1 MNQEQE
7 IKVRTE
13 WEIIVSIGERLGFLV
28 ENLADGM
35 PETQR
40 KQAQRLAEHLKDTLV
55 LFQDQACD
63 ILESAGIEY
72 SKL

>member
-7 IKVRTE
+7 IQVRTE
-13 WEIIVSIGERLGFLV
+13 WEIIVAIGERFAFLAD
-28 ENLADGM
+28 NMADGM
-35 PETQR
+35 PEAQR
-40 KQAQRLAEHLKDTLV
+40 KQAQRLTEHLKNTLV